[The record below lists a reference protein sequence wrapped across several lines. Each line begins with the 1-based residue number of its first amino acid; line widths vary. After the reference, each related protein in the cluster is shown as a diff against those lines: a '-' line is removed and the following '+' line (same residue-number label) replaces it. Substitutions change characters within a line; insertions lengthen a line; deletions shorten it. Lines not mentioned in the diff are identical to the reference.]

1 MLYVNV
7 NRSFRAIVSARVAT
21 DDEVKLHH
29 TTNTFNLESRNTWK
43 TFEAAKEVAAAL
55 NDPRPQVQNLLRD
68 EYIATDA
75 GAHVSPRYDVIKLP
89 KVGDK
94 VSKAFNGDSYPA
106 GVIKSIS
113 KSLKLITTDG
123 GDKFYRVRETGSWR
137 SGGTWSLTPGHVY
150 TQNPSF

>member
-1 MLYVNV
+1 MLYIKTV
-7 NRSFRAIVSARVAT
+7 RSPDGILLAASVCAGYDRNAETRN
-21 DDEVKLHH
+21 DWH
-29 TTNTFNLESRNTWK
+29 TFDK
-43 TFEAAKEVAAAL
+43 AAEVADVL
-55 NDPRPQVQNLLRD
+55 GT

-75 GAHVSPRYDVIKLP
+75 GNGVSPRYDVIQLP
-89 KVGDK
+89 KIGDK

-113 KSLKLITTDG
+113 KSLKLIVKDE

-137 SGGTWSLTPGHVY
+137 NQGTWSLTPGHVY